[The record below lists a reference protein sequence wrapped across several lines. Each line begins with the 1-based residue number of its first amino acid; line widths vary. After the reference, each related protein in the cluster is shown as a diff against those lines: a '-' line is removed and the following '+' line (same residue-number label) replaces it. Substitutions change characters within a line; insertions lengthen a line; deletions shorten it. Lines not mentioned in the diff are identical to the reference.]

1 MAYRLTFWGTRG
13 SIPSPGGLTT
23 RYGGNTPCV
32 SVEYMDGD
40 GRRLLV
46 LDAGTG
52 IRLLGNQLIERGNG
66 EVAVDLLLSHTHWD
80 HIQGLPFFAPLFDR
94 SNAVRV
100 WGPQQGDV
108 AIETILRRQMEPM
121 VFPVPLDGLAAKLTV
136 QHIIEES
143 LAIGDFEV
151 GTIRL
156 RHPGNTLGYRLTPTA
171 GGSSLAYVTDN
182 ELGPG
187 GEYEVGPGWRG
198 DFVRFL
204 QGVDVLVHDS
214 MFTGKELDQHRGWGH
229 SSYEEAVALAVEV
242 KAKHLVLF
250 HHRPER
256 DDAAMDELV
265 DAARSLGAAA
275 EHPLE
280 VSAAIEGTELTLDG
294 G

>member
-1 MAYRLTFWGTRG
+1 MEA
-13 SIPSPGGLTT
+13 
-23 RYGGNTPCV
+23 
-32 SVEYMDGD
+32 DD
-40 GRRLLV
+40 RRLLV

-52 IRLLGNQLIERGNG
+52 IRLLGNQLLARGNG
-66 EVAVDLLLSHTHWD
+66 EVEVDLLLSHTHWD

-94 SNAVRV
+94 SSAVRV
-100 WGPQQGDV
+100 WGPKQGDV
-108 AIETILRRQMEPM
+108 SIETILRRQMEPM

-136 QHIIEES
+136 EHIVDES
-143 LAIGDFEV
+143 LTIGDFEV
-151 GTIRL
+151 STISL

-187 GEYEVGPGWRG
+187 GDYEVGPGWRE

-204 QGVDVLVHDS
+204 HGVDVLVHDS
-214 MFTGKELDQHRGWGH
+214 MFTGKELNRHRGWGH
-229 SSYEEAVALAVEV
+229 SSYEEAVALAVEAKV
-242 KAKHLVLF
+242 KHLVLF

-265 DAARSLGAAA
+265 DAARLMGEAAV
-275 EHPLE
+275 HPLA